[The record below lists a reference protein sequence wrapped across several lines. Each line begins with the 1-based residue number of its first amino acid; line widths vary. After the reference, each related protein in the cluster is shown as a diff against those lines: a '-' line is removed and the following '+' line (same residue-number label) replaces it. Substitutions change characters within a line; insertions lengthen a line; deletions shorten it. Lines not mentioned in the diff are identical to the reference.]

1 MACISSLTKAT
12 IAAIKLT
19 STHTG
24 TDSHEHQEA
33 AGTAQQRG
41 TAEPGNS
48 MSQAIPCARQF
59 HVLGWP
65 VPSGLHAKITNQLGN
80 PGHTL
85 HKPLPL
91 RENEGGM
98 VKSGYV

>member
-12 IAAIKLT
+12 TAAIKLA

-24 TDSHEHQEA
+24 TDSDEQEA

-48 MSQAIPCARQF
+48 VCQAGQSLKAGCKYHQPIWEFRP
-59 HVLGWP
+59 
-65 VPSGLHAKITNQLGN
+65 
-80 PGHTL
+80 HTVQ
-85 HKPLPL
+85 PLSTQRGCRRKGKVWVCL
-91 RENEGGM
+91 
-98 VKSGYV
+98 KSLSPFLIEV